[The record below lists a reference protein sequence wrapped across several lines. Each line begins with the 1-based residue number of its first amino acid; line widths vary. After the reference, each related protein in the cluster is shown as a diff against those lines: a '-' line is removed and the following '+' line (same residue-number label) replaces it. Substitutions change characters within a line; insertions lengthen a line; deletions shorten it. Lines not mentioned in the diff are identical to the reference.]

1 VRRLRGRRAFFKE
14 RPMPDPI
21 ARWHAEH
28 ADFNRLLDLLE
39 AQLSALQAEDQT
51 PDYDLM
57 RDIVS
62 YLTSYADRAH
72 HPREDVAFAR
82 LGQRDPA
89 LQLPI
94 NRLLQEH
101 RVIRA
106 AGKELLERLE
116 QVAADVIIPRE
127 ALETA
132 AATYLVYYRHHVSRE
147 EREVLP
153 RAKELLTRADWAAL
167 TAVSVAPDPLFGDNP
182 EARFRELR
190 KHWKVPPCPASS

>member
-1 VRRLRGRRAFFKE
+1 MA
-14 RPMPDPI
+14 DPI

-28 ADFNRLLDLLE
+28 ADFNKLLDLLD
-39 AQLSALQAEDQT
+39 AQLSALQAEDQM

-62 YLTSYADRAH
+62 YLSSYADLAH

-82 LGQRDPA
+82 LVQREPA
-89 LQLPI
+89 LELPI

-101 RVIRA
+101 RVMAA
-106 AGKELLERLE
+106 AGKELLQRLD
-116 QVAADVIIPRE
+116 QVAADVMIPRE

-147 EREVLP
+147 ERDVLP
-153 RAKELLTRADWAAL
+153 RAKELLTRADWTAVA
-167 TAVSVAPDPLFGDNP
+167 AVSVAPDPLFGDNP

-190 KHWKVPPCPASS
+190 KQIARQAP